1 MHQSIIRIAEVVPKS
16 VNNSIQSNIIE
27 VEPCSIRNKLHLN
40 ADKCEGLIMDLKK
53 TKHRFNSI
61 SVDSKEL
68 ELVVHA
74 KILGLKIASNLQ

>member
-16 VNNSIQSNIIE
+16 GNNSIQSNVIE

-40 ADKCEGLIMDLKK
+40 ADKCEELIMDLKK

-68 ELVVHA
+68 ELVVHT
-74 KILGLKIASNLQ
+74 KILGLNIARNLQ